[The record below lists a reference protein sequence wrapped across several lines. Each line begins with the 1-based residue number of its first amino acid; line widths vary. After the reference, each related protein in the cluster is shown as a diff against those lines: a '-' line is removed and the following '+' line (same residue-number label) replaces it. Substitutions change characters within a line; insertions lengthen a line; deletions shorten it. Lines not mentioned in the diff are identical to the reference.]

1 MTPAAPSQRG
11 FTLVELLVVSGLFLV
26 FFSMTVAAM
35 RPNRD
40 TQVRELSQQLSSALL
55 TLQTKSLHSES
66 GSALIL
72 DPAMNDP
79 ALAAVSG
86 TGCGACFLGQMPPF
100 IRGTATGLPE
110 PSSATSATGSFTP
123 VTAGVSDL
131 ADGYQV
137 RFTDDASGA
146 VLTPWLSFSSSG
158 SNTCTV
164 TFKTGL
170 SQTAN
175 NTLWPVTAAPPG
187 FIVARRPLRGQ
198 AAFSPPKLA
207 AIDLRYSGVG
217 DRRTASFGSLV
228 GLGAVSICFNRQG
241 RFETIIQ
248 SASPNASLHP
258 SAPLYLLLATEAD
271 IRADTALQS
280 QVSRWLAISPGS
292 GRITVARNLVVSGRT
307 EADVNA
313 ARANART
320 AITEGAR

>member
-1 MTPAAPSQRG
+1 MTPEALRRRG

-35 RPNRD
+35 RPNRES
-40 TQVRELSQQLSSALL
+40 QVRELSQQLSSALL
-55 TLQTKSLHSES
+55 GLQTRSLHSES
-66 GSALIL
+66 GAALIL
-72 DPAMNDP
+72 DPTLNDP

-86 TGCGACFLGQMPPF
+86 TACGAYFLGQMPPF
-100 IRGTATGLPE
+100 IRGTATGLPQ

-137 RFTDDASGA
+137 RFIDNTSGA
-146 VLTPWLSFSSSG
+146 VMTPWLSFTSAG
-158 SNTCTV
+158 SDTCTV

-198 AAFSPPKLA
+198 AAFSPPKFA

-217 DRRTASFGSLV
+217 DRLAAPFGTLLN
-228 GLGAVSICFNRQG
+228 LGAISIVFNRQG
-241 RFETIIQ
+241 RFETIVQ

-292 GRITVARNLVVSGRT
+292 GRITVARNLVVSSRT
-307 EADVNA
+307 EADVTA
-313 ARANART
+313 SRANART